1 MSKINNFK
9 KQNQPLLSDLST
21 ISAYIKQLDISVEL
35 ANELFVLGARKKDF
49 RVLLSNFGDIKS
61 NDFAQFYDNPLA
73 LLCVLIASQQE
84 GVLRDE
90 ILVWALNFQIKI
102 KLADISIDELISL
115 LDVDVD
121 VDTIKTEWFLEAL
134 SVPRGEVK
142 DIKILL
148 LLWLADRRLDT
159 QQSESELNE
168 LTRLDI
174 GMDVDADD

>member
-9 KQNQPLLSDLST
+9 NQNQSLISDLST
-21 ISAYIKQLDISVEL
+21 ISAYIERLDVSVDL
-35 ANELFVLGARKKDF
+35 ANELFALGARKKDF
-49 RVLLSNFGDIKS
+49 RGLLSNFGEIKN
-61 NDFAQFYDNPLA
+61 NDFTQFYDNPLA
-73 LLCVLIASQQE
+73 LLCVLVGSQK
-84 GVLRDE
+84 GGSLRDE

-121 VDTIKTEWFLEAL
+121 VDTIKTAWFLEAL

-168 LTRLDI
+168 LTRLDS
-174 GMDVDADD
+174 GMDVSVDD

>member
-73 LLCVLIASQQE
+73 H
-84 GVLRDE
+84 R
-90 ILVWALNFQIKI
+90 
-102 KLADISIDELISL
+102 
-115 LDVDVD
+115 
-121 VDTIKTEWFLEAL
+121 
-134 SVPRGEVK
+134 
-142 DIKILL
+142 
-148 LLWLADRRLDT
+148 
-159 QQSESELNE
+159 
-168 LTRLDI
+168 
-174 GMDVDADD
+174 